1 MMVVISLILAVIP
14 LLGIVWIAVSSNP
27 IWPPTV
33 DALFTSLILLA
44 ISAPFALGAFLEL
57 RSRMRG
63 SSSGGRPASSFK
75 ATATADGGVVQR
87 GKVREVLFFE
97 SNVGQPNKSIVTL
110 SDGGSRAQTL
120 VLEGDMRNALP
131 IGQKVEIVMRKQ
143 KGENVNVLVDV
154 NYA

>member
-1 MMVVISLILAVIP
+1 MMLVISLILAVIP
-14 LLGIVWIAVSSNP
+14 ILGILWIAVSSSP
-27 IWPPTV
+27 KWPPTV

-44 ISAPFALGAFLEL
+44 ISAPFALSAFLEL
-57 RSRMRG
+57 RRRKSDLPSGSRSTPSFR
-63 SSSGGRPASSFK
+63 SASTAGGG
-75 ATATADGGVVQR
+75 TVQR
-87 GKVREVLFFE
+87 GKVQEVLFFE

-110 SDGGSRAQTL
+110 SDGGSRSQTL

-143 KGENVNVLVDV
+143 KGENVLVDV